1 MSAVRAAIA
10 PGSKADS
17 GAVPPV
23 HPLIHFLPGLTDIVF
38 LLPFIFV
45 LRSQQGISFLL
56 GDSDTG
62 WHLRTG
68 EWMLAH
74 GRVPTTDPF
83 SYTKA
88 GQPWFAWEW
97 LWDLCFGW
105 LHAQAGLAAVVI
117 VSLLVIGVSLVLV
130 LRTALRRCD
139 NALLAF
145 ALVWL
150 GAYLSTVHWH
160 ARPHLVTLLFAAVF
174 SSILDRV
181 RNGKVA
187 LLWWL
192 PPLTVVW
199 TNMHGAFFVGIVF
212 LGAFAVGEL
221 CGWLVETDPVWARVR
236 LGRVMPY
243 VLAAAGCLACS
254 VVNPYGYHLHRH
266 IFRYLFQENHAQTIN
281 EFQSLSFHHPTG
293 VSFGIIL
300 ALSAAAAFWYL
311 MRKEFALAI
320 LILGWWWL
328 ALYSGRN
335 IPIFV
340 IAAIPLVAQALQ
352 EMLTVLQNSDTSAWL
367 RRAVA
372 SFQELG
378 SEVAA
383 MERHWRLYL
392 ASAVPV
398 ALIAAV
404 SVAANPPAAFHA
416 QFITERFPAAAVD
429 HFLSDCPSS
438 VRIFAHDQ
446 WGGYLI
452 YRLYPRVKVFVDGRS
467 DFYGPKFGEDWLR
480 IANNRYDWQ
489 QQLDKFSVDTVLLPG
504 DSPLASTMKETKR
517 WHVVYD
523 DGVAIVFQPSN
534 EILCIVP
541 ASASR
546 SGSDRGRAAMKPS
559 PQGDQPTQRN

>member
-1 MSAVRAAIA
+1 MSAARAASE
-10 PGSKADS
+10 PGAKAEL
-17 GAVPPV
+17 GAAGRVSA
-23 HPLIHFLPGLTDIVF
+23 LIHVLPGLTDIVI

-45 LRSQQGISFLL
+45 LRSQQGLSFLL

-68 EWMLAH
+68 EWILAN
-74 GRVPTTDPF
+74 GRVPTTDLF

-105 LHAQAGLAAVVI
+105 IHAQAGLAGVVI
-117 VSLLVIGVSLVLV
+117 VSLLMISAALVLV

-139 NALLAF
+139 NALLVF
-145 ALVWL
+145 GLVWL
-150 GAYLSTVHWH
+150 GAYVSTIHWH
-160 ARPHLVTLLFAAVF
+160 ARPHLVTLLLAAIF
-174 SSILDRV
+174 ISILDRV
-181 RNGKVA
+181 RDGNFA

-192 PPLTVVW
+192 PALSVVW
-199 TNMHGAFFVGIVF
+199 TNMHGAFFVGIMF
-212 LGAFAVGEL
+212 LGAFAAGEL
-221 CGWLVETDPVWARVR
+221 CGWLVERDPARARVH

-243 VLAAAGCLACS
+243 VVTAVGCLICS
-254 VVNPYGYHLHRH
+254 VLNPYGYRLHVH
-266 IFRYLFQENHAQTIN
+266 IFRYLFQENHTQTVN

-293 VSFGIIL
+293 LCFGIIL
-300 ALSAAAAFWYL
+300 ALGVAAAFWHL
-311 MRKEFALAI
+311 TRKEFSLAI

-335 IPIFV
+335 IPIFLIV
-340 IAAIPLVAQALQ
+340 AIPPVAQAIQ
-352 EMLTVLQNSDTSAWL
+352 EMLTVLQNSDTSARL
-367 RRAVA
+367 KRAVT
-372 SFQELG
+372 SLLEVG
-378 SEVAA
+378 SEAAA
-383 MERHWRLYL
+383 MERHWRVHLI
-392 ASAVPV
+392 SAVPV

-404 SVAANPPAAFHA
+404 SLGANPPAALHA
-416 QFITERFPAAAVD
+416 QFLSERFPVAAVD
-429 HFLSDCPSS
+429 RFLTHCAP

-452 YRLYPRVKVFVDGRS
+452 YRLYPRVKVFTDGRS

-480 IANNRYDWQ
+480 IVTGRYDWQ

-504 DSPLASTMKETKR
+504 NSPLASTMKETRR

-523 DGVAIVFQPSN
+523 DGTAIIFQPSN
-534 EILCIVP
+534 ELFCPVP
-541 ASASR
+541 APPPR

-559 PQGDQPTQRN
+559 PQGEQRAQPN

>member
-1 MSAVRAAIA
+1 MSATRAAVA
-10 PGSKADS
+10 PGSKAEA
-17 GAVPPV
+17 GAAARVN
-23 HPLIHFLPGLTDIVF
+23 PLIRVLPGLTDIVF

-62 WHLRTG
+62 WHLKTG
-68 EWMLAH
+68 EWMLAN

-105 LHAQAGLAAVVI
+105 IHAQAGLAAVVI
-117 VSLLVIGVSLVLV
+117 VSLLLIGVSFVLV

-145 ALVWL
+145 GLVWL

-174 SSILDRV
+174 GAILDRV
-181 RNGKVA
+181 RDGRVA

-212 LGAFAVGEL
+212 LAAFAAGEL
-221 CGWLVETDPVWARVR
+221 CGWLFEGDPVWARVR
-236 LGRVMPY
+236 LGRVIPY
-243 VLAAAGCLACS
+243 VLTAAGCLIGS
-254 VVNPYGYHLHRH
+254 VLNPYGYHLHAH

-293 VSFGIIL
+293 FCFGIIL
-300 ALSAAAAFWYL
+300 ALSAAAAFWHL
-311 MRKEFALAI
+311 MRKEFALSI
-320 LILGWWWL
+320 LILGWGWL

-352 EMLTVLQNSDTSAWL
+352 EMLTLLQDSDASARL
-367 RRAVA
+367 KRAVA
-372 SFQELG
+372 SFLELG

-383 MERHWRLYL
+383 MERHWRLHL
-392 ASAVPV
+392 VSAAPV

-404 SVAANPPAAFHA
+404 SLAANPPAALHA

-429 HFLSDCPSS
+429 RFLAQCTSA
-438 VRIFAHDQ
+438 RIFAHDQ

-489 QQLDKFSVDTVLLPG
+489 QQLDKFSVNTVLLPG
-504 DSPLASTMKETKR
+504 DSPLASTMKETIR

-523 DGVAIVFQPSN
+523 DGAAIIFQPSN
-534 EILCIVP
+534 ELVCTAP
-541 ASASR
+541 AAPPQ

-559 PQGDQPTQRN
+559 PE

>member
-1 MSAVRAAIA
+1 L
-10 PGSKADS
+10 DS
-17 GAVPPV
+17 GAAPRVSS
-23 HPLIHFLPGLTDIVF
+23 LIHVLPGLTDIAI

-68 EWMLAH
+68 EWILAH
-74 GRVPTTDPF
+74 GRVPTTDLF

-105 LHAQAGLAAVVI
+105 IHAQAGLAGVVI
-117 VSLLVIGVSLVLV
+117 VSLLVISAALVLV

-145 ALVWL
+145 GLVWL
-150 GAYLSTVHWH
+150 GAYLSTIHWH

-174 SSILDRV
+174 MFILDRV
-181 RNGKVA
+181 RDGKAA

-192 PPLTVVW
+192 LPLTVVW
-199 TNMHGAFFVGIVF
+199 TNMHGAFFVGLSF
-212 LGAFAVGEL
+212 LGAFAAGEL
-221 CGWLVETDPVWARVR
+221 CGWLVERDPLWARVR

-243 VLAAAGCLACS
+243 VLTAAGCLACS
-254 VVNPYGYHLHRH
+254 IVNPYGYQLHVH
-266 IFRYLFQENHAQTIN
+266 IFRYLVQENHAQTIN

-293 VSFGIIL
+293 SCFGIIL
-300 ALSAAAAFWYL
+300 ALAAAAAFWHL
-311 MRKEFALAI
+311 MRKEFGLAI

-335 IPIFV
+335 IPIFL
-340 IAAIPLVAQALQ
+340 IAAIAPIAQALQ
-352 EMLTVLQNSDTSAWL
+352 EMLTVLQNSDTSARL
-367 RRAVA
+367 KRVVA
-372 SFQELG
+372 SFLEVG

-383 MERHWRLYL
+383 MERHWRVHLV
-392 ASAVPV
+392 SAVPV

-404 SVAANPPAAFHA
+404 SLAANPPAALHA
-416 QFITERFPAAAVD
+416 QFIAERFPVAAVD
-429 HFLSDCPSS
+429 RFLTHCTS

-452 YRLYPRVKVFVDGRS
+452 YRLYPRGKVFVDGRS

-480 IANNRYDWQ
+480 IANGRYDWQ

-504 DSPLASTMKETKR
+504 DSALASTMKEAQR

-523 DGVAIVFQPSN
+523 DGAAIIFQPSN
-534 EILCIVP
+534 EVLCTVP
-541 ASASR
+541 ASPPR
-546 SGSDRGRAAMKPS
+546 SGSDHGRAAMKPS
-559 PQGDQPTQRN
+559 PQSGQMTQYN